1 MKSGKATWS
10 GIARVRRL
18 LLASLP
24 CLLLLLVAG
33 LGSPWAN
40 AEPQPLAETELADV
54 SGRDGIGFAVHLE
67 INSAPIYGLDI
78 DSRLTAGFTVDGL
91 RTYLVAPNP
100 GGIIDLFAMSLNL
113 RTRPG
118 GGDYIDV
125 TLPFF
130 VGVQDF
136 GVRALSVQTDPRA
149 PITNSYGQFL
159 LNGHASM
166 QGHLYLW
173 AQ

>member
-1 MKSGKATWS
+1 MRKNRSMSTWTKLCLWMA
-10 GIARVRRL
+10 GL
-18 LLASLP
+18 LLAPVLH
-24 CLLLLLVAG
+24 
-33 LGSPWAN
+33 
-40 AEPQPLAETELADV
+40 AEPLPLDEAELAQV

-91 RTYLVAPNP
+91 KTYLVALNP
-100 GGIIDLFAMSLNL
+100 GGIIDLFAMALNL
-113 RTRPG
+113 RTRPD

-136 GVRALSVQTDPRA
+136 GVRALSAQTDPRA

>member
-1 MKSGKATWS
+1 MRKNRSMSTWMKLCLSLAALLSGA
-10 GIARVRRL
+10 AL
-18 LLASLP
+18 H
-24 CLLLLLVAG
+24 
-33 LGSPWAN
+33 
-40 AEPQPLAETELADV
+40 AEPQALDEAELAQV

-67 INSAPIYGLDI
+67 INAAPIYGLDI

-91 RTYLVAPNP
+91 KTYLVALNP

-113 RTRPG
+113 RTRPD

-130 VGVQDF
+130 LGVQDF
-136 GVRALSVQTDPRA
+136 GVRALSAQTDPRG